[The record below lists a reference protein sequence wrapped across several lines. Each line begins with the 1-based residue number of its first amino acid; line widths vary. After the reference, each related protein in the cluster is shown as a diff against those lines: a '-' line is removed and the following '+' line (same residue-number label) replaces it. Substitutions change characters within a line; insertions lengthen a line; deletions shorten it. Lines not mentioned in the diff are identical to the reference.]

1 MKGEYMR
8 RNVAEATEEE
18 RSKQAFSQ
26 ATGVAEVAPASLP
39 MNTPDHLKPA
49 SGKAFRPAACHPHS
63 PVYGA
68 GPLCRKCADLVRWQ
82 GERGKSKVR
91 AYVAENTSLNAAM
104 RADVEDKIGK
114 LKPYERKPEKERKHV
129 NTRKKSVA
137 KHAATTVIVNSLD
150 YDKAAA
156 ELKPDM
162 SPYEQHRLAHQLE
175 SDSDVQAQVQSL
187 LKKRGLD
194 DESRDYFVQR
204 LWQMFES
211 ADPRQEQKA
220 LAAMRILG
228 RAFVSE
234 KIENVEVTSLKI
246 NGINEGLERM
256 LSQSEDAQS
265 THSPFDS
272 VRSQSSM
279 KDEAFDE

>member
-1 MKGEYMR
+1 
-8 RNVAEATEEE
+8 
-18 RSKQAFSQ
+18 
-26 ATGVAEVAPASLP
+26 
-39 MNTPDHLKPA
+39 
-49 SGKAFRPAACHPHS
+49 
-63 PVYGA
+63 
-68 GPLCRKCADLVRWQ
+68 
-82 GERGKSKVR
+82 
-91 AYVAENTSLNAAM
+91 
-104 RADVEDKIGK
+104 
-114 LKPYERKPEKERKHV
+114 
-129 NTRKKSVA
+129 
-137 KHAATTVIVNSLD
+137 
-150 YDKAAA
+150 
-156 ELKPDM
+156 
-162 SPYEQHRLAHQLE
+162 
-175 SDSDVQAQVQSL
+175 
-187 LKKRGLD
+187 
-194 DESRDYFVQR
+194 
-204 LWQMFES
+204 MFES